1 MERVAYDKRFGEFFA
16 CDKGMHACLLRS
28 PSSNGI
34 QGEETLAEINEG
46 SAIRHFYTSMS
57 LVCVYVCLR
66 REKRNDTFVELV
78 AQSPARRLY
87 LRDGSGVDDIVER
100 CGLEVV
106 FSWLFVSSM
115 FSSVLVHG
123 LHLVLAFILV
133 GMGVPD
139 LVGIKELRDL
149 LA

>member
-1 MERVAYDKRFGEFFA
+1 MGEGNHNWVIRDKRFGEFFA

-46 SAIRHFYTSMS
+46 SAIRHF
-57 LVCVYVCLR
+57 
-66 REKRNDTFVELV
+66 FVELV

-106 FSWLFVSSM
+106 FSWLFMSSM

-123 LHLVLAFILV
+123 LHLVFAFILV